1 MCSYR
6 DGVFLILM
14 QKRASLM
21 MTAQW
26 RAPHFNL
33 SWVKAAAAGFVLIA
47 AALSRNEAWMEKMVV
62 ADVLRDEE
70 DSR

>member
-1 MCSYR
+1 
-6 DGVFLILM
+6 
-14 QKRASLM
+14 M

-26 RAPHFNL
+26 RAPPFNL
-33 SWVKAAAAGFVLIA
+33 SWVTAAAGFVLIA
-47 AALSRNEAWMEKMVV
+47 AALSRNEVWMEKMVV